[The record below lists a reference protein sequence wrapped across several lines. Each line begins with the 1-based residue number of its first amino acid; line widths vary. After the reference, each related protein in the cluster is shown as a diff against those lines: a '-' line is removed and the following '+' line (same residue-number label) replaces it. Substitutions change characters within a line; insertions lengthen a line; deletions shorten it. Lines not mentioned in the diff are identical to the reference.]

1 MIINEIDSKT
11 WQKKTKFIQ
20 GYTFFNSEKWI
31 EITSKVFGL
40 KNYYFNIL
48 DNKNTIYTIIQVD
61 KNKLGYSI
69 FIGYGGLITNE
80 CISEI
85 LIKEVFRAIEKY
97 LDISIVRIKGSP
109 FIKKFNH
116 LSEKNNVLA
125 LKINSDYTP
134 NKKIRYIFNKINNN
148 LFYIR
153 KVKTEEIDELYN
165 IYINTSIRVKSA
177 YQTPKELFKLMIKVE
192 GVEVLGVF
200 DIKEKIHAVSIFMYS
215 NKIMHYW
222 WNMSDEISR
231 KEYLNYML
239 IGHAIKIA
247 VKKNISWLDMATSH
261 SPELELF
268 KKSWG
273 STKIPFIYFEKT
285 S

>member
-1 MIINEIDSKT
+1 MIINEINSNIWHEKA
-11 WQKKTKFIQ
+11 KSIQ
-20 GYTFFNSEKWI
+20 GYTFFSSNKWI
-31 EITSKVFGL
+31 EITSKIFNL
-40 KNYYFNIL
+40 KNYYLNL
-48 DNKNTIYTIIQVD
+48 SDNKNIIYTIVQVD
-61 KNKLGYSI
+61 ENKLGYSM
-69 FIGYGGLITNE
+69 FIGYGGLITSE
-80 CISEI
+80 CISET
-85 LIKEVFRAIEKY
+85 LTKEVFHTIEKY
-97 LDISIVRIKGSP
+97 LNISIVRVKSSP
-109 FIKKFNH
+109 FIKKFNY

-125 LKINSDYTP
+125 LKINSDYIP

-148 LFYIR
+148 LFYTR

-165 IYINTSIRVKSA
+165 IYITTSKRVKSS
-177 YQTPKELFKLMIKVE
+177 YQAPKELFKLMIETE
-192 GVEVLGVF
+192 GIEVLGAF
-200 DIKEKIHAVSIFMYS
+200 DIKEKIHAISIFMYG

-239 IGHAIKIA
+239 INHAIKIA
-247 VKKNISWLDMATSH
+247 IKKNISWLDMATSH

-285 S
+285 N

>member
-1 MIINEIDSKT
+1 MIINEINSNIWHEKA
-11 WQKKTKFIQ
+11 KSIQ
-20 GYTFFNSEKWI
+20 GYTFFSSNKWI
-31 EITSKVFGL
+31 EITSKIFDL
-40 KNYYFNIL
+40 KNYYLNL
-48 DNKNTIYTIIQVD
+48 SDNKNIIYTIVQVD
-61 KNKLGYSI
+61 ENKLGYSM
-69 FIGYGGLITNE
+69 FIGYGGLITSE
-80 CISEI
+80 CISET
-85 LIKEVFRAIEKY
+85 LTKEVFHTIEKY
-97 LDISIVRIKGSP
+97 LNISIVRVKSSP
-109 FIKKFNH
+109 FIKKFNY

-125 LKINSDYTP
+125 LKINSDYIP

-165 IYINTSIRVKSA
+165 IYITTSKRVKSA
-177 YQTPKELFKLMIKVE
+177 YQTPKELFKLMIETE
-192 GVEVLGVF
+192 GIEVLGAF
-200 DIKEKIHAVSIFMYS
+200 DIKEKIHAISIFMYS
-215 NKIMHYW
+215 NQIMHYW

-239 IGHAIKIA
+239 IDHAVKIAIKE
-247 VKKNISWLDMATSH
+247 NILWLDMATSH